1 MKKQEQT
8 SRSFNLDNSA
18 IMHMATIRKNHSNSF
33 RFVLILKE
41 IVDPEILQ
49 EAINRITPRFPTIIA
64 GVKSGLFRHKV
75 VPCEEAP
82 RARFED
88 ECLAP
93 MTRAEVKKCAI
104 RFFYKEKRISVECFH
119 SMTDGHG
126 CIVLL
131 NTLMS
136 EYFRLKH
143 DIHVQTTEMVLSC
156 DEDSMEA
163 EERDDFYTFA
173 GETSAPVKH
182 HNVHQIPGTRTENNR
197 IFTIT
202 KDFETKKILDAA
214 HRHNVSVTTF
224 LCGIMMK
231 AVSEAYQRRTGDKP
245 RKPIQIMVPI
255 NLRKLFPSKTLRNF
269 SLYALPN
276 VKDED
281 FRKPFGEMLQNIK
294 SQMNKQSSKDYIAAT
309 MATHTKAEKSY
320 FFKMIPLFVKCAVL
334 RFVNDH
340 FGECN
345 SCISLSNLGNVSFPE
360 EFNRYMEGINVILTP
375 RRKSPYNCGV
385 ISFCGMMSITFSRIC
400 METDL
405 AEIFF
410 ELLQYY
416 M

>member
-1 MKKQEQT
+1 MKHHSNTK
-8 SRSFNLDNSA
+8 FYDLDNSA

-33 RFVLILKE
+33 RFVLVLKE
-41 IVDPEILQ
+41 MIDAEVLQ
-49 EAINRITPRFPTIIA
+49 EAVNRITPRFPTIIA

-75 VPCEEAP
+75 VPCGEPPKVRYDDA
-82 RARFED
+82 
-88 ECLAP
+88 ECLEY
-93 MTRAEVKKCAI
+93 MSRKEVKKCAI
-104 RFFYKEKRISVECFH
+104 RFLYRDNRISVECFH

-136 EYFRLKH
+136 EYFRMKH
-143 DIHVQTTEMVLSC
+143 DVHVQATEMVLNC
-156 DEDSMEA
+156 DQESLA
-163 EERDDFYTFA
+163 SEEVDDFYTFA

-197 IFTIT
+197 IIT
-202 KDFETKKILDAA
+202 MTEVFETKKIIDAA

-231 AVSEAYQRRTGDKP
+231 AVSEAYHRRTGNKP
-245 RKPIQIMVPI
+245 KKPIQIMVPI

-281 FRKPFGEMLQNIK
+281 FRKPFGEMLEKIK
-294 SQMNKQSSKDYIAAT
+294 SQMHRQSSKDYIAAT
-309 MATHTKAEKSY
+309 MATHTKAERSY
-320 FFKMIPLFVKCAVL
+320 IFKMIPLALKCMAL

-360 EFNRYMEGINVILTP
+360 EVSRYMEGMDVILTP

-410 ELLQYY
+410 EMLQYY